1 MSTSVIASVLKNWSN
16 RRRNAPLWRIPLSL
30 LVVASF
36 GLMPNLA
43 FSAWLSPHLERFEN
57 CTVEKTF
64 LASALKERSI
74 TSTLY
79 VTRIHE
85 DQESQ
90 TAKLFRE
97 QGLAGEIAYR
107 PVYPS
112 DTEIEDSRTI
122 VLTSVVYRREA
133 SSLEKFF
140 SGSKTQLYYEV
151 KMDGESLAL
160 NLGSFETPPF
170 EVCI

>member
-1 MSTSVIASVLKNWSN
+1 MSTSVIASVTKNWSN

-30 LVVASF
+30 LMLVSL

-43 FSAWLSPHLERFEN
+43 LSAWLSPHLESFKN
-57 CTVEKTF
+57 CTIEKAF
-64 LASALKERSI
+64 SASTLKELST

-79 VTRIHE
+79 VTRIQE
-85 DQESQ
+85 DLNSQ

-112 DTEIEDSRTI
+112 DTEIADLRTM

-140 SGSKTQLYYEV
+140 SGSETQVYYEV
-151 KMDGESLAL
+151 KMDGERFAL

>member
-1 MSTSVIASVLKNWSN
+1 MSTSVIASVTKNWSN
-16 RRRNAPLWRIPLSL
+16 RRRNAPLWRIPLSF
-30 LVVASF
+30 LVLVSL
-36 GLMPNLA
+36 GLIPNLA

-57 CTVEKTF
+57 CTIEKTF
-64 LASALKERSI
+64 LASKLKGRSI
-74 TSTLY
+74 TPTLY
-79 VTRIHE
+79 VTRIQE

-90 TAKLFRE
+90 TAKLFRD

-112 DTEIEDSRTI
+112 DTEIEDSRTM
-122 VLTSVVYRREA
+122 VLTSVVYRRKA

-140 SGSKTQLYYEV
+140 SGSETQVYYEV
-151 KMDGESLAL
+151 KMGGEHFAL
-160 NLGSFETPPF
+160 NLGSFEPPPF

>member
-1 MSTSVIASVLKNWSN
+1 MTG
-16 RRRNAPLWRIPLSL
+16 
-30 LVVASF
+30 F
-36 GLMPNLA
+36 GLIPNLA
-43 FSAWLSPHLERFEN
+43 FSAWFSPGLERFED
-57 CTVEKTF
+57 CTVEKKF
-64 LASALKERSI
+64 LASTLKERSI

-79 VTRIHE
+79 VTRIQE
-85 DQESQ
+85 EQESQ

-112 DTEIEDSRTI
+112 DTEIEDSRTM

-140 SGSKTQLYYEV
+140 SGSGTQVYYEV
-151 KMDGESLAL
+151 KMDGESFAL
-160 NLGSFETPPF
+160 NLGSFEKHPY

>member
-1 MSTSVIASVLKNWSN
+1 MSISVIASVTKSWSN
-16 RRRNAPLWRIPLSL
+16 RRRNAPLRRIPLSFL
-30 LVVASF
+30 IVTSF
-36 GLMPNLA
+36 GLIPNLA
-43 FSAWLSPHLERFEN
+43 FSAWFSPELERFED

-64 LASALKERSI
+64 LASTLKERSI

-79 VTRIHE
+79 VTRIQE

-97 QGLAGEIAYR
+97 RGLAGEIAYR

-112 DTEIEDSRTI
+112 DTEIEDSRTM

-133 SSLEKFF
+133 SFLEKFF
-140 SGSKTQLYYEV
+140 SGSETQVYFEV
-151 KMDGESLAL
+151 KMDGESFAL
-160 NLGSFETPPF
+160 NLSSFERPPF

>member
-1 MSTSVIASVLKNWSN
+1 MSTSVIASVTKNWSN
-16 RRRNAPLWRIPLSL
+16 RRRNAPLWRIPLSF
-30 LVVASF
+30 LVLVSL
-36 GLMPNLA
+36 GLIPNLA

-57 CTVEKTF
+57 CTIEKTF
-64 LASALKERSI
+64 LASKLKGRSI

-79 VTRIHE
+79 VTRIQE

-90 TAKLFRE
+90 TAKLFRD

-112 DTEIEDSRTI
+112 DTEIEDSRTM
-122 VLTSVVYRREA
+122 VLTSVVYRQKA

-140 SGSKTQLYYEV
+140 SGSETQVYYEV
-151 KMDGESLAL
+151 KMGGERFAL
-160 NLGSFETPPF
+160 NLGSFEPPPF

>member
-1 MSTSVIASVLKNWSN
+1 MSTSVIASVTKSWSN
-16 RRRNAPLWRIPLSL
+16 RRRNAPLRRIPLSFL
-30 LVVASF
+30 IVTGF
-36 GLMPNLA
+36 GLIPNLA
-43 FSAWLSPHLERFEN
+43 FSAWFSPELERFEE
-57 CTVEKTF
+57 CTTKKTF
-64 LASALKERSI
+64 LASTLRKRSI

-79 VTRIHE
+79 VTRIQE

-90 TAKLFRE
+90 TAKLFRG

-112 DTEIEDSRTI
+112 DTELEGSQAV

-133 SSLEKFF
+133 GSLEKFF
-140 SGSKTQLYYEV
+140 SGSETQVYYEV
-151 KMDGESLAL
+151 RMDDESFAL